1 MHLVY
6 GHLSMDRLIV
16 VDNFPTL
23 NEDVFISDLVE
34 NPGGAG
40 SNVAA
45 FLAQLGHNVGLFTGV
60 GDDET
65 GRFLKEDIS
74 SYGVNTKY
82 VKVQQQPTTKLTC
95 VMDRNGNRSFYLHR
109 GSSFNLG
116 SEHFEEVD
124 YSTIDS
130 LIFNGIP
137 LNDTI
142 SAMDYSQRNIPSY
155 INLGT
160 IISAG
165 ERVTPD
171 FLSQFE
177 AIFMNDSELETLL
190 SRESITEEELKETK
204 QKIIITRGKNGSTTF
219 YDGQRI
225 DVPAYECNVVNTL
238 GCGDAFMAGWL
249 ASYFDGKS
257 LSDCAERGHFYASV
271 IAGTPKER
279 LLFSEAQKKA

>member
-6 GHLSMDRLIV
+6 GHLSLDMLIV
-16 VDNFPTL
+16 VDNFPAL

-45 FLAQLGHNVGLFTGV
+45 FLAQLGHDVGLFTAV

-65 GRFLKEDIS
+65 GRFLQEEIS
-74 SYGVNTKY
+74 GYRVSTKY
-82 VKVQQQPTTKLTC
+82 IKVQQQPTTRLTC
-95 VMDRNGNRSFYLHR
+95 VMDKNGNRSFYLHR

-116 SEHFEEVD
+116 SKDYEAVD
-124 YSTIDS
+124 YSNIDS

-137 LNDTI
+137 LDDTI
-142 SAMDYSQRNIPSY
+142 MAMKYCQQEIPFY

-165 ERVTPD
+165 ERVTPNS
-171 FLSQFE
+171 LARFE
-177 AIFMNDSELETLL
+177 AIFMNGSELETLL
-190 SRESITEEELKETK
+190 SRENITEEKLRELHGKVV
-204 QKIIITRGKNGSTTF
+204 ITRGKDGSTTF
-219 YDGQRI
+219 YDGKETNI
-225 DVPAYECNVVNTL
+225 PAYGCNVVNTL

-257 LSDCAERGHFYASV
+257 LSECAERGHFYAGI
-271 IAGTPKER
+271 IAGTSKER
-279 LLFSEAQKKA
+279 LLFSETQKKA